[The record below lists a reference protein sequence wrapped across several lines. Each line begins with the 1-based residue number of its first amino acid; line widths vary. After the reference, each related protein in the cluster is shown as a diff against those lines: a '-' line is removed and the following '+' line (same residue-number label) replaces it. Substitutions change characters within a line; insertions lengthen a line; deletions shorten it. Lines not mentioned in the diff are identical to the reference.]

1 MIGWRRLAQVF
12 SSLAFFLLLVG
23 CGKAERAVLP
33 SPTVLTTPGEPVQ
46 SITSVGLPSPA
57 PLESPLPRSTHQVSA
72 ALEQQPT
79 ATPREPLQPC
89 SPLREH
95 TLEEL
100 PGIISDGYHPPPI
113 GKDDRHQGVDFSY
126 YRRGERLSI
135 EGVVIQSIYPGR
147 VAAALGGTFPFGN
160 FVMIETPAAE
170 LPAELRERFS
180 ILEGESLYVLYAHML
195 AAPGL
200 ALGEAVEACQEIGQ
214 VGKSGNAG
222 VAHLHLEMRHGPAG
236 ARFPAMAYYLAE
248 HTTEERA
255 NYLLWAT
262 SGTFLHFDPMAV
274 LSVKD

>member
-1 MIGWRRLAQVF
+1 MIGWRRLAQVI
-12 SSLAFFLLLVG
+12 SSLAFVLSLVG
-23 CGKAERAVLP
+23 CGKAERAVLA
-33 SPTVLTTPGEPVQ
+33 SPTVLATPSKPVQWVTPG
-46 SITSVGLPSPA
+46 GLPSPA
-57 PLESPLPRSTHQVSA
+57 PLESPLPRSTPQASA
-72 ALEQQPT
+72 ALEQEPT
-79 ATPREPLQPC
+79 ATPVEPLQPC
-89 SPLREH
+89 TPLREH

-147 VAAALGGTFPFGN
+147 VAAALEGTFPFGN

-180 ILEGESLYVLYAHML
+180 ILEGESLYVLYAHLL
-195 AAPGL
+195 AEPGL

-274 LSVKD
+274 LGLQD